1 MDICPSLPGGDG
13 TCVIGHQLGELPP
26 KSKPPPLVEGDGAR
40 GRVPEVPQKFPGTRW
55 GCRLLMGYR
64 NPEDME
70 PAQRGVERGAAR
82 GPRGPDDEVVIEHAH
97 PRHVWAAYL
106 PQEALEELAELVVE
120 GWARPQAERY
130 A

>member
-1 MDICPSLPGGDG
+1 
-13 TCVIGHQLGELPP
+13 
-26 KSKPPPLVEGDGAR
+26 
-40 GRVPEVPQKFPGTRW
+40 
-55 GCRLLMGYR
+55 MGYR

-70 PAQRGVERGAAR
+70 PAQRGVERGAAS
-82 GPRGPDDEVVIEHAH
+82 GPGGPDDEVVIEHAH

-130 A
+130 AGVDIVLIFPAHHRGMRANAS